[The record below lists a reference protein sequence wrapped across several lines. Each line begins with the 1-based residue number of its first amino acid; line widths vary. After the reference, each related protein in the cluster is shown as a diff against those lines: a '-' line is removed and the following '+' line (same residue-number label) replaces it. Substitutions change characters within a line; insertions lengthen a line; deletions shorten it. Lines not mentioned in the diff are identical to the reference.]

1 MSNDY
6 YEIEFLNHD
15 ARFILD
21 DNMEVM
27 RGFDDNEFDLVIA
40 DPPYGINAPNM
51 QMGQNLKRGKTMSTA
66 QKMKGRLNRGSGK
79 LKNRILNKSDIDWDD
94 EIPTPEYFEELFRV
108 SKNQIIWGGNYFPLP
123 PTRCIVC
130 WDKVQPWENFSQ
142 IELAWTSFDYPAKL
156 FRKGGRGGANTE
168 AKIHPTQKPVAVYQY
183 LLKNFA
189 SEGMK
194 ILDPNLGSGSS
205 AIACEMGGFK
215 FTGIEKNKGHFFDAV
230 ERFQAHIKKPELD
243 FLQKHKQITIEL

>member
-6 YEIEFLNHD
+6 YEMEFLNHN

-21 DNMEVM
+21 DNIEAM
-27 RGFDDNEFDLVIA
+27 RGFDDDEFDLVIA
-40 DPPYGINAPNM
+40 DPNFGIKAPKM
-51 QMGQNLKRGKTMSTA
+51 QMGQNLKRSKAMSTA
-66 QKMKGRLNRGSGK
+66 NKLRG
-79 LKNRILNKSDIDWDD
+79 NEDIDWDD

-123 PTRCIVC
+123 PTRCVVC

-189 SEGMK
+189 SKGMK
-194 ILDPNLGSGSS
+194 ILDPNSGSGSS

-215 FTGIEKNKGHFFDAV
+215 FTGIDKNEGHFFDAV
-230 ERFQAHIKKPELD
+230 ERFKKHISKPEID
-243 FLQKHKQITIEL
+243 FQIKNTNKQLII